1 MSGDNI
7 STRNVWPYYDSS
19 NVQAATAKPKSQT
32 LGKDEFLRILVTQ
45 LQNQDPMQPLQDK
58 DFIAQMAQ
66 FSSVEQLMNMS
77 GQMTKFNQNLA
88 VASSMIGKEI
98 KWNEYA
104 QTGELLPTSGKVD
117 SIIVKDGVQ
126 YAQVGAKNIKL
137 DDIIS
142 ISQGGESANG

>member
-1 MSGDNI
+1 
-7 STRNVWPYYDSS
+7 
-19 NVQAATAKPKSQT
+19 
-32 LGKDEFLRILVTQ
+32 
-45 LQNQDPMQPLQDK
+45 
-58 DFIAQMAQ
+58 
-66 FSSVEQLMNMS
+66 MS

-98 KWNEYA
+98 EWNEYA